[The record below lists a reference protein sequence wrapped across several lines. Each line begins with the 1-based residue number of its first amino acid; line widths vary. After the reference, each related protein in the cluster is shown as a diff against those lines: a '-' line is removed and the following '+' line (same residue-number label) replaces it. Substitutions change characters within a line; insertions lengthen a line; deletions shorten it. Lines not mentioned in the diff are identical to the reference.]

1 MKRPAF
7 QFYPADWRKD
17 VELQSCSMAAQ
28 GLWINCM
35 CIAHECEPYGHLTIN
50 GKAMTPAQL
59 GRQVGLPAR
68 ECETLLAELLDAGVA
83 RKTDEGVI
91 YSKRMV
97 NDERLRN
104 VRAEGGKGGS
114 SHGSKGAEHGSKGGR
129 PKANNG
135 GLETPLKTPLS
146 SDEEPPLKPPPSSS
160 SSTSVNSVPNGTDG
174 KAVDELTR
182 TELWA
187 AGKSLLSEQGMP
199 EKQCGSFVGKLVK
212 DHGEAVVIEAVR
224 ATVVAR
230 PADAATYL
238 KAACQQRKKA
248 TTHTG
253 FSNLD
258 YREGVAADGSLI
270 A

>member
-28 GLWINCM
+28 GLWINAM

-50 GKAMTPAQL
+50 NKAMTPAQL

-68 ECETLLAELLDAGVA
+68 ECDALLIELLDAGVA
-83 RKTDEGVI
+83 RKTDEGAI

-97 NDERLRN
+97 DDERLRN
-104 VRAEGGKGGS
+104 IRAEGGKGGS
-114 SHGSKGAEHGSKGGR
+114 LHGLKGAEHGSKGGR
-129 PKANNG
+129 PKAHKG

-146 SDEEPPLKPPPSSS
+146 GENEPPLKPPPSSS

-174 KAVDELTR
+174 EAVDELTR

-187 AGKSLLSEQGMP
+187 AGKSLLAEQGMP
-199 EKQCGSFVGKLVK
+199 VAQCGSFVGKLVK
-212 DHGEAVVIEAVR
+212 DHGETVVVEAVR

-230 PADAATYL
+230 PADAAGYL
-238 KAACQQRKKA
+238 KAACQKRKKG

-253 FSNLD
+253 FQNLD
-258 YREGVAADGSLI
+258 YREGVGADGSLI